1 MTKSDSDS
9 DYDPENDYSF
19 GGASQ
24 NEQTPIVANQKEL
37 ASKLLEVKKIL
48 YKNVVLIDNSAPA
61 AQSMT
66 LLDNYRE
73 HINTIFKLINNYI
86 ETKPLA
92 DNYLEQFPE
101 GTRES
106 IRSLFELIVNIFST
120 NIAPKD
126 MLVYK
131 YEITRF
137 NQYPFDHNNH
147 IS

>member
-1 MTKSDSDS
+1 MTDSDS
-9 DYDPENDYSF
+9 DYDPDSDFSF
-19 GGASQ
+19 GGSGQ
-24 NEQTPIVANQKEL
+24 NEQHPLVANQKEL

-48 YKNVVLIDNSAPA
+48 YEKVVLIDNSAPA

-92 DNYLEQFPE
+92 DKYLEQFPE

-106 IRSLFELIVNIFST
+106 IGSLFELIVNIFT
-120 NIAPKD
+120 NKNISAAD
-126 MLVYK
+126 MTAYR

-137 NQYPFDHNNH
+137 NQYPFDLNNH